1 MKEIGTGIEIATTGV
16 VKKKYGDE
24 AGEAVHNSLDAV
36 GNLVQITNVTK
47 DVISKELEKDTD
59 EQHQQQL

>member
-1 MKEIGTGIEIATTGV
+1 MFEAMKEIGTGIEIATTGV

-36 GNLVQITNVTK
+36 GNLV
-47 DVISKELEKDTD
+47 
-59 EQHQQQL
+59 